1 MKNSTTNSKHVNYAG
16 AVSTAIG
23 VCFVL
28 SGATGLIYE
37 ILWAR
42 MLGLV
47 FGATTFAIST
57 VLAAFM
63 GGLALGSA
71 LAGRWG
77 KRISRPLRVYG
88 ILEIGIALYAL
99 LVPFLFHWVDLLYPV
114 VWTRFQAGF
123 FVFSLW
129 RLLLAAAVLLIPT
142 AMMGATLPVLASA
155 IRHSNWADSTAVARL
170 YNRNLV
176 GAIVGA
182 LAAGF
187 FLMPEFGVRAT
198 IWTAAGINLLIG
210 AVAIYLDSRV
220 RTTGVE
226 TVVAVETADTAAG
239 NESSIAPKVGL
250 NETGGRFWWWCALT
264 SGLVTIGVQVAWSRV
279 LTMVIGSSTYAFSL
293 VVGLF
298 LVGLSIGAVLVSRR
312 TSFHDL
318 RRTVFR
324 VELAIAVSLVVSLAV
339 INVTPN
345 LLIRLGL
352 ALHVGSWWTL
362 LALQTVTAAIL
373 IVLPATLMG
382 FVMPLVLVWA
392 NGGDEMSVSR
402 RVGRLYA
409 ANTLGAIIGALA
421 AGFVLVPQLGVRF
434 TILIATAICL
444 IVAAAARPYTAGK
457 LDRDLQRA
465 LAVGLTVTIIA
476 GLPFIAPR
484 LELASLSAGAY
495 DGLVRV
501 LARTRYG
508 GAGTAEDQTKAVQY
522 KLLAYYEGPTATVS
536 VGEAEGARFLSIN
549 GRTNASDKDDM
560 PTQVMAGQLP
570 LLIAPRTETGMVVG
584 YASGVTVG
592 ALLQSDLKS
601 LDCVEL
607 EPRTL
612 DAGRYFDHV
621 NNRPLSDPRLKMTI
635 DDARAFLRVTPNRYD
650 VLVSEPSHPWVPGV
664 ANLFTREFFELGR
677 DRLSD
682 QGVFAQWVQI
692 YQLSTESLRT
702 VLATFQQVFPH
713 VMVFRVSGTRAGKD
727 LILLGSRQP
736 LTLDT
741 IDQRMADP
749 LRRAELARVGIM
761 DRAAV
766 ESWYVC
772 DERELAPAVAGAV
785 INTDDNLRV
794 ETRAP
799 REAFMPLME
808 SNAAWIENLAVQA
821 KKR

>member
-1 MKNSTTNSKHVNYAG
+1 MNKSRLERSKTYYGSASTI
-16 AVSTAIG
+16 IG

-63 GGLALGSA
+63 GGLAFGSA
-71 LAGRWG
+71 LSGRLG
-77 KRISRPLRVYG
+77 KRIARPLRAYG
-88 ILEIGIALYAL
+88 LLEIGIAVYAL
-99 LVPFLFHWVDLLYPV
+99 IVPFLFHWVDLLYPV

-129 RLLLAAAVLLIPT
+129 RLLLAGIVLLVPT

-155 IRHSNWADSTAVARL
+155 LRNSDWADSTAVARL
-170 YNRNLV
+170 YHRNLV
-176 GAIVGA
+176 GAIAGA
-182 LAAGF
+182 LVAGF
-187 FLMPEFGVRAT
+187 FLLPEFGVRIT

-210 AVAIYLDSRV
+210 VAAVYLDSRMG
-220 RTTGVE
+220 REAGATAD
-226 TVVAVETADTAAG
+226 VAETADDHPAAAG
-239 NESSIAPKVGL
+239 QPLSVTPAPSP
-250 NETGGRFWWWCALT
+250 GGRFWWWCALT

-293 VVGLF
+293 VVALF
-298 LVGLSIGAVLVSRR
+298 LAGLALGALVVSRR
-312 TSFHDL
+312 KSFPNL

-324 VELAIAVSLVVSLAV
+324 VELLIAVSLVVSLAV
-339 INVTPN
+339 VNLMPN
-345 LLIRLGL
+345 LLIRWGV
-352 ALHVGSWWTL
+352 ALQVASWWTL
-362 LALQTVTAAIL
+362 LVLQTFTAALLIL
-373 IVLPATLMG
+373 VPATLMG

-392 NGGDEMSVSR
+392 NGGDSQAVSR

-409 ANTLGAIIGALA
+409 ANTLGAIVGAIA
-421 AGFVLVPQLGVRF
+421 AGFVLIPKLGVRL
-434 TILIATAICL
+434 TVLLAAAVCI
-444 IVAAAARPYTAGK
+444 IVAAAARPYSAGK
-457 LDRDLQRA
+457 LDKDLQRA
-465 LAVGLTVTIIA
+465 LAIGLTVTLIA
-476 GLPFIAPR
+476 ALPFVAPR
-484 LELASLSAGAY
+484 LNLASLSVGAY

-501 LARTRYG
+501 LAHTRYG
-508 GAGTAEDQTKAVQY
+508 GAGSPQEQTKAVPY
-522 KLLAYYEGPTATVS
+522 RLLAYYEGPTATVS
-536 VGEAEGARFLSIN
+536 VGESEGVRFLSIN

-570 LLIAPRTETGMVVG
+570 LLVAPRTERGMVVG

-612 DAGRYFDHV
+612 DAGQFFDHV
-621 NNRPLSDPRLKMTI
+621 NNHPLSDPRLRVTI

-664 ANLFTREFFELGR
+664 ANLFTHEFFELGR
-677 DRLSD
+677 DRIAD
-682 QGVFAQWVQI
+682 DGVFAQWVQI
-692 YQLSTESLRT
+692 YQLSLESLRT

-727 LILLGSRQP
+727 LILLGSKKP
-736 LTLDT
+736 LTLDAVEA
-741 IDQRMADP
+741 RMADP
-749 LRRAELARVGIM
+749 LRRAELMRVGIK

-766 ESWYVC
+766 EAWYVC

-799 REAFMPLME
+799 REAFLPLME
-808 SNAAWIENLAVQA
+808 QNAAWIDNLAAQA

>member
-1 MKNSTTNSKHVNYAG
+1 MKNSTTNAKHVNYAG
-16 AVSTAIG
+16 AASTAIG

-77 KRISRPLRVYG
+77 KKINRPLRVYG

-129 RLLLAAAVLLIPT
+129 RLLLAAAVLLLPT

-155 IRHSNWADSTAVARL
+155 IRHSHWADSTAVARL

-226 TVVAVETADTAAG
+226 TFTAAATAE
-239 NESSIAPKVGL
+239 NQPPTAPKVGL
-250 NETGGRFWWWCALT
+250 NETGGRFWWWGALT

-298 LVGLSIGAVLVSRR
+298 LVGLSIGAALVSRR
-312 TSFHDL
+312 ASFRDL

-352 ALHVGSWWTL
+352 ALQVGSWWAL

-392 NGGDEMSVSR
+392 NGADETSVSR

-421 AGFVLVPQLGVRF
+421 AGFVLIPQLGVRF

-444 IVAAAARPYTAGK
+444 IVAAAARPYSEGK

-508 GAGTAEDQTKAVQY
+508 GAGSAEDQTKAVQY

-621 NNRPLSDPRLKMTI
+621 NHRPLSDPRLKMTI

-677 DRLSD
+677 DRLRD

-741 IDQRMADP
+741 IDQRLADP
-749 LRRAELARVGIM
+749 LRRAELARVGIT

-772 DERELAPAVAGAV
+772 DERELAPAVTDAV

-808 SNAAWIENLAVQA
+808 NNAAWIENLAVQA